1 MNRDDIIKL
10 AREASGGMLS
20 YDAEGN
26 WRLNE
31 TEVAHF
37 AALVRAD
44 ERKNFC
50 ALLRQMHDAYALQS
64 DPGPLRARGNHA
76 N

>member
-1 MNRDDIIKL
+1 MNRDDIIRM
-10 AREASGGMLS
+10 AREAADETGTLIPS
-20 YDAEGN
+20 YWNDTLLE
-26 WRLNE
+26 R
-31 TEVAHF
+31 F

-64 DPGPLRARGNHA
+64 DPTGLIKRSKHDLG
-76 N
+76 